1 LLFIGIEEN
10 RTSTQLCDLA
20 LRVYGLRDEIYIQL
34 MKQITKN
41 PSNESKFRGWKL
53 LEICLKSFPPSD
65 DLENFLD
72 YFCRKNSRIRLTK
85 LIYSRI
91 YVGAE
96 ESTASAKTDV
106 EGAEEVNGVRNVRT
120 NETIHGAVTRR
131 LSTAGLLWKDKKKI
145 KKKKKNAYQ
154 TTKSNKWNNNYST
167 LNTEK
172 EVTEDVLLCKKR
184 NDRVRDQPKK
194 RLGRHTQAIM
204 KRLGQEAKK
213 TDVLTINLN
222 IRKKEKEQ
230 NNKSARRRKEDLRRV
245 LGGQSPVRRS
255 KKYLPLNS
263 RNADRNRN
271 ETDGRWGWQRGTQQQ
286 QYNDQLFHNSHAN
299 DEEGRKMHE
308 QWLHSIEKDTNPYD
322 NTPGYIGI
330 HSFHDDEVEEND
342 LHALH
347 EQWQEET
354 YCNDIDGPAFI
365 KAHVRGDGVYGE
377 KRSNF
382 QLQPTRRAIRAD
394 RIPPQSRPG
403 KLGKHHGAEDFS
415 GLTARKIIMKTQPQR
430 KHIRTY
436 TMPDMQQY
444 L

>member
-1 LLFIGIEEN
+1 MLFIGIEEN

-96 ESTASAKTDV
+96 ESTSSAKTDV

-263 RNADRNRN
+263 RNADRNRKFQN
-271 ETDGRWGWQRGTQQQ
+271 KKICSSKTFFKKKTKTIST
-286 QYNDQLFHNSHAN
+286 NFFNSIKKKHSLF
-299 DEEGRKMHE
+299 
-308 QWLHSIEKDTNPYD
+308 
-322 NTPGYIGI
+322 
-330 HSFHDDEVEEND
+330 F
-342 LHALH
+342 
-347 EQWQEET
+347 
-354 YCNDIDGPAFI
+354 
-365 KAHVRGDGVYGE
+365 
-377 KRSNF
+377 
-382 QLQPTRRAIRAD
+382 
-394 RIPPQSRPG
+394 
-403 KLGKHHGAEDFS
+403 
-415 GLTARKIIMKTQPQR
+415 
-430 KHIRTY
+430 
-436 TMPDMQQY
+436 
-444 L
+444 

>member
-1 LLFIGIEEN
+1 MVSGPSPDHMF
-10 RTSTQLCDLA
+10 DLSRMRLNTNKRLYSCLSNA
-20 LRVYGLRDEIYIQL
+20 GHDIQSMVLSILRINNTLQQREKRKQQ
-34 MKQITKN
+34 KQITKN

-106 EGAEEVNGVRNVRT
+106 EGAEEANGVRNVRT

-263 RNADRNRN
+263 RNADRNRKFQN
-271 ETDGRWGWQRGTQQQ
+271 TKKCSSKT
-286 QYNDQLFHNSHAN
+286 LFFKKKTKNKN
-299 DEEGRKMHE
+299 
-308 QWLHSIEKDTNPYD
+308 
-322 NTPGYIGI
+322 
-330 HSFHDDEVEEND
+330 
-342 LHALH
+342 
-347 EQWQEET
+347 
-354 YCNDIDGPAFI
+354 
-365 KAHVRGDGVYGE
+365 
-377 KRSNF
+377 NF
-382 QLQPTRRAIRAD
+382 N
-394 RIPPQSRPG
+394 
-403 KLGKHHGAEDFS
+403 
-415 GLTARKIIMKTQPQR
+415 
-430 KHIRTY
+430 
-436 TMPDMQQY
+436 
-444 L
+444 